1 MRDVGPTHMQNQH
14 TGRVLDSLS
23 MMRIG
28 LQFDTRGNADVES
41 LLGDFVRAEEE
52 GFDTVWIGQV
62 FDHDILTLFAM
73 AGLRTTRIEL
83 GTSVVPLP
91 TRHMTTL
98 AQQALTTQLAS
109 GGRLCL
115 GVGCGHATILEKK
128 LGLESDAP
136 VARTRESLE
145 VLAPLLRG
153 EYVKFAGD
161 YHRMRVGT
169 PIAGAQP
176 PPLILAALGPRMIE
190 LAGERADG
198 VTLVFA
204 GARFVRER
212 VLPKL
217 PADARIVASVPVA
230 LTAQV
235 DAVASLIDE
244 YTAPSMAL
252 ASYQRTMRV
261 QGFDRVS
268 QLSIVGDEAALEGG
282 LAELEASGVTD
293 LNPILVSG
301 PPDPNCADRTRAF
314 LSARA
319 WSTRRLS

>member
-1 MRDVGPTHMQNQH
+1 
-14 TGRVLDSLS
+14 

-28 LQFDTRGNADVES
+28 LQFDTRGNADIEA

-52 GFDTVWIGQV
+52 GFDTIWIGQV

-73 AGLRTTRIEL
+73 AGLRTSRIEL

-115 GVGCGHATILEKK
+115 GVGCGHAAILEKK
-128 LGLESDAP
+128 LGLEYDAP
-136 VARTRESLE
+136 VARTREALE
-145 VLAPLLRG
+145 VLTPLLRG

-161 YHRMRVGT
+161 YLRMRVGT
-169 PIAGAQP
+169 PIAGANP

-204 GARFVRER
+204 GAEFVRKHVR
-212 VLPKL
+212 PKL
-217 PADARIVASVPVA
+217 PSDARIVASVPVA
-230 LTAQV
+230 LTNHAAGIK
-235 DAVASLIDE
+235 DLINE

-252 ASYQRTMRV
+252 PPYQRTMDS
-261 QGFDRVS
+261 QGFESVS
-268 QLSIVGDEAALEGG
+268 QLSIVGGESEVEDG
-282 LAELEASGVTD
+282 LAELEESGVTD

-301 PPDPNCADRTRAF
+301 PPDSSCSERTRAF
-314 LSARA
+314 LANRARYQ
-319 WSTRRLS
+319 RREQGS